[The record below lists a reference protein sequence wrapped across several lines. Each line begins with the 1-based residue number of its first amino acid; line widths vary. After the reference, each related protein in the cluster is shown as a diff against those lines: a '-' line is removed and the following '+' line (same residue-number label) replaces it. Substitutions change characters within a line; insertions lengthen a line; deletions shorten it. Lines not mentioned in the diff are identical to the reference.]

1 MSNDVAARCVGVALA
16 SVGFLAGIGVFSAAA
31 QPLPKA
37 ECRLANAV
45 ISELFTKYSG
55 KLSEQFVASV
65 KSFVAKDCDMGTDF
79 KMVEGTQDAA
89 AFGELRVRLIAYR
102 MRR

>member
-1 MSNDVAARCVGVALA
+1 MRNNVATRIGVALA
-16 SVGFLAGIGVFSAAA
+16 SVGVLAGFGTFSTAA
-31 QPLPKA
+31 QPLPKG

-55 KLSEQFVASV
+55 KLSEQFVSSV

-89 AFGELRVRLIAYR
+89 AFGELRVRLVAYR